1 MPKQKNVDDV
11 LELKQDV
18 DQSSA
23 MLVTDYRGLTVSEI
37 TALRRKLRETGTEY
51 KVTKNTLLTLAAG
64 DKATDDFKKLLEG
77 PTAIAF
83 IKGDNQVA
91 VAKAMVDFVKDHKAM
106 EIRGGLVEGQVL
118 DANQITALSKIPPRE
133 VLISQLLGSI
143 QSPIAGLVGTLQ
155 GCISNLVFTIQA
167 VVDQK
172 SA

>member
-1 MPKQKNVDDV
+1 MPKQKNIDDV

-37 TALRRKLRETGTEY
+37 TILRRKLRETGTEY
-51 KVTKNTLLTLAAG
+51 KVAKNTLLTLAAG
-64 DKATDDFKKLLEG
+64 SKATEEFKKLLEG

-106 EIRGGLVEGQVL
+106 SIRGALVEGQVL
-118 DANQITALSKIPPRE
+118 DVDQVVALSKIPSKE
-133 VLISQLLGSI
+133 VLISQMLGSI
-143 QSPIAGLVGTLQ
+143 QAPISGLVGTLQ

>member
-1 MPKQKNVDDV
+1 
-11 LELKQDV
+11 
-18 DQSSA
+18 

-37 TALRRKLRETGTEY
+37 TILRRKLRETGTEY

-64 DKATDDFKKLLEG
+64 DKATEDFKKLLEG

-106 EIRGGLVEGQVL
+106 AIRGGLVEGQVL
-118 DANQITALSKIPPRE
+118 DTNQVTALSKIPSKE

>member
-1 MPKQKNVDDV
+1 MPKQKNLDDV
-11 LELKQDV
+11 VELKQDV
-18 DQSSA
+18 ESSSA

-64 DKATDDFKKLLEG
+64 AKATEEFKKLLEG

-83 IKGDNQVA
+83 IKGADPVVA
-91 VAKAMVDFVKDHKAM
+91 TKAMVDFVRDHKAM
-106 EIRGGLVEGQVL
+106 SIKGALVEGQVL
-118 DANQITALSKIPPRE
+118 DLVQVTALSKIPSRE
-133 VLISQLLGSI
+133 ALISQLLGSM
-143 QSPIAGLVGTLQ
+143 QAPIAGLVGTLQ

>member
-1 MPKQKNVDDV
+1 MPKQKNLDDV

-18 DQSSA
+18 EQSSA

-51 KVTKNTLLTLAAG
+51 KVAKNTLLTLAAG
-64 DKATDDFKKLLEG
+64 DRATDEFKKLLEG

-106 EIRGGLVEGQVL
+106 SIRGALVEGQVL
-118 DANQITALSKIPPRE
+118 DVEQVTALSKIPSKE
-133 VLISQLLGSI
+133 ILISQMLGSI
-143 QSPIAGLVGTLQ
+143 QAPISGLVGTLQ
-155 GCISNLVFTIQA
+155 GCISSLVFTIQA
-167 VVDQK
+167 VADQK
-172 SA
+172 TA

>member
-51 KVTKNTLLTLAAG
+51 KVAKNTLLTLAAG
-64 DKATDDFKKLLEG
+64 EKATEEFKKLLEG
-77 PTAIAF
+77 PTAVAF

-91 VAKAMVDFVKDHKAM
+91 AAKAMVDFVKDHKAM
-106 EIRGGLVEGQVL
+106 SIRGALVEGQVL
-118 DANQITALSKIPPRE
+118 NVEQVTALSKIPSKE
-133 VLISQLLGSI
+133 ILISQMLGSI
-143 QSPIAGLVGTLQ
+143 QAPISGLVGTLQ
-155 GCISNLVFTIQA
+155 GCISSLVFTIQA
-167 VVDQK
+167 VADQK